1 MSFKDFITDSGNK
14 VKKDHFIHLVQVAE
28 IDGKIDKQEM
38 EVLQK
43 EGRKFGLTDPE
54 IDAIIDKERNIH
66 YSPPYSLQEKFDEI
80 YNITVVILSDDDV
93 SEAERKMLRRYA
105 IAAGFDDNAI
115 ELTKDL
121 VIDGIRKGVEEEI
134 LFKEFKKLIL
144 NKA

>member
-1 MSFKDFITDSGNK
+1 MSFKDFITDDGGK

-38 EVLQK
+38 EVLHK
-43 EGRKFGLTDPE
+43 EGRKFGLTSPE
-54 IDAIIDKERNIH
+54 IDAIIDKERDFH
-66 YSPPYSLQEKFDEI
+66 YSPPYSLQEKFEEI
-80 YNITVVILSDDDV
+80 YNISVVILSDNDV

-121 VIDGIRKGVEEEI
+121 VIDGIRKGVDEET

-144 NKA
+144 KGS